1 MSTIKWSD
9 AAVTPEG
16 LELQAELLKGGG
28 LEFTRVTGADANGEN
43 KATLSIQ
50 PATVEGSKITVPVL
64 LNNTDLTVGFTM
76 TQIRFYAKGTGAAPG
91 YEILYAVAQDADG
104 DYIPSAAESP
114 GFTIDWSYTFQFGNA
129 DNVTVVLDP
138 AGLVSMSLV
147 GQANGLAT
155 LDGNGQVPLSQLTAM
170 IQGTS
175 IAAAYDSESAYAK
188 GDYCVKDGLLY
199 KASVDIESP
208 EAWHEDHWSAVNIM
222 TQVVNTSQ
230 VGEPN
235 GVATLDENGRL
246 PEEQLTPITGEDIP
260 TSASDPTSISSQLSN
275 RLKLTGGEMTGPI
288 SFGNNRSIGS
298 GATGTQLDIHAGKVD
313 IRMIPENAVG
323 NDISKCVNIRD
334 TGTGELYPIATAT
347 PPQVRNLT
355 LQSGFTADGDCT
367 FFITQESEVFL
378 TGGASGTLAANQDT
392 QIGTLPADACPAAQR
407 RRPAVTNAGP
417 AYIDIHTDGTV
428 WAHPFAAASQC
439 WFDCSFVAGGG
450 S

>member
-50 PATVEGSKITVPVL
+50 PANVEGSKITVPVL

-208 EAWHEDHWSAVNIM
+208 EAWNEDHWSAVNIM

-275 RLKLTGGEMTGPI
+275 KVNKFGDTMTGQLVLKSPNAYTDNAWQTVGLGFADV
-288 SFGNNRSIGS
+288 SYTRTGWLGV
-298 GATGTQLDIHAGKVD
+298 GGTGTDICDFWLANDKGDVSLRPGINGKAKVAD
-313 IRMIPENAVG
+313 AE
-323 NDISKCVNIRD
+323 
-334 TGTGELYPIATAT
+334 IATAT
-347 PPQVRNLT
+347 KPQEFNLPLAEGVTTVGAGYKNIYSKDQFGIVRVWF
-355 LQSGFTADGDCT
+355 SVHF
-367 FFITQESEVFL
+367 ESIP
-378 TGGASGTLAANQDT
+378 ASGTHVFN
-392 QIGTLPADACPAAQR
+392 LPEGF
-407 RRPAVTNAGP
+407 RPDS
-417 AYIDIHTDGTV
+417 ICC
-428 WAHPFAAASQC
+428 AAAVLSM
-439 WFDCSFVAGGG
+439 VK
-450 S
+450 

>member
-129 DNVTVVLDP
+129 DNMTVVLDP

-208 EAWHEDHWSAVNIM
+208 EAWNEDHWSAVNIM

-275 RLKLTGGEMTGPI
+275 RLRIPVDI
-288 SFGNNRSIGS
+288 SIGS
-298 GATGTQLDIHAGKVD
+298 DLDNIKSAGMYFCGAAQDVSNTSPNPNGETAFALMVEKTYALGVKQTLSWYYSEGAYYRTFDGSAWHD
-313 IRMIPENAVG
+313 WIP
-323 NDISKCVNIRD
+323 
-334 TGTGELYPIATAT
+334 LATAT
-347 PPQVRNLT
+347 PPQEFNLP
-355 LQSGFTADGDCT
+355 LADGW
-367 FFITQESEVFL
+367 
-378 TGGASGTLAANQDT
+378 SGWAKYSKDQFGRVLVYGLVAKSTALISGDV
-392 QIGTLPADACPAAQR
+392 IGTLPEGFRPSATCPM
-407 RRPAVTNAGP
+407 TITSGNASDGKSFATSGYVQP
-417 AYIDIHTDGTV
+417 LSLIHI
-428 WAHPFAAASQC
+428 
-439 WFDCSFVAGGG
+439 
-450 S
+450 

>member
-1 MSTIKWSD
+1 
-9 AAVTPEG
+9 
-16 LELQAELLKGGG
+16 
-28 LEFTRVTGADANGEN
+28 
-43 KATLSIQ
+43 
-50 PATVEGSKITVPVL
+50 
-64 LNNTDLTVGFTM
+64 
-76 TQIRFYAKGTGAAPG
+76 
-91 YEILYAVAQDADG
+91 
-104 DYIPSAAESP
+104 
-114 GFTIDWSYTFQFGNA
+114 
-129 DNVTVVLDP
+129 
-138 AGLVSMSLV
+138 
-147 GQANGLAT
+147 
-155 LDGNGQVPLSQLTAM
+155 M

-208 EAWHEDHWSAVNIM
+208 EAWNEDHWSAVNIM

-246 PEEQLTPITGEDIP
+246 PEEQLTPITGENIP

-275 RLKLTGGEMTGPI
+275 KVSVTFPSPTSLDALLALRNAFSAVIPPATDMPYLDYWNCIVWSDTRESTEEYYSRVVYASPANKNDLWKLVVTNGSKFSWVRLTD
-288 SFGNNRSIGS
+288 N
-298 GATGTQLDIHAGKVD
+298 
-313 IRMIPENAVG
+313 
-323 NDISKCVNIRD
+323 
-334 TGTGELYPIATAT
+334 T

-450 S
+450 L